1 MCAVSKTG
9 KPSCSISPDTERG
22 SASGKWPSIFIVKE
36 HFLGGPIRTG
46 AWVATA
52 LPDIAGD
59 SFFLLP
65 SQSPPLAK
73 DVSVQQVSIMFHAT
87 DPHMAPTSRSHNAQQ
102 QQSPFACNV
111 VHTLMKKN
119 KRPSKFSAKKAS
131 LISLVRLIPFPI
143 FTEFFR
149 ITLILAPGKRKS
161 TILDFLPCYVMD

>member
-1 MCAVSKTG
+1 
-9 KPSCSISPDTERG
+9 
-22 SASGKWPSIFIVKE
+22 
-36 HFLGGPIRTG
+36 
-46 AWVATA
+46 
-52 LPDIAGD
+52 
-59 SFFLLP
+59 
-65 SQSPPLAK
+65 
-73 DVSVQQVSIMFHAT
+73 MFHAT

-161 TILDFLPCYVMD
+161 TILDFLPCYVMDWTHTSNVLGLLMERRVQGGKKDISMTARGDLESFNLNIKREMTLFWIPTWWSRTYRLYV